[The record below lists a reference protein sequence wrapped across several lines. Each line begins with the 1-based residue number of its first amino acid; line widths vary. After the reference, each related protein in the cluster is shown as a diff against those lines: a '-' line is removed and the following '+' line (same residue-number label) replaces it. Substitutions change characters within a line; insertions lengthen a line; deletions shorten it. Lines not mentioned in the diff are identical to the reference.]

1 MIKKLLKIIFV
12 LMLSNSIY
20 AQETN
25 ETSNPIIYFEGFGGP
40 TIGQSVGISG
50 GLELNYQTGE
60 NLFTFRFTNAVGY
73 SERSDNYII
82 MPRYYKSEDNKEYAF
97 LYGRRWLSSN
107 HSYSVSVGVSRNNLE
122 MKKLVE
128 SIDHE
133 EFESEEVFSA
143 KSISYYGVP
152 FEANYKWFYSK
163 KKSRLIYNAI
173 IPSVGVKLFGNF
185 GKYTFIGAGVT
196 VGFGLSK
203 KY

>member
-73 SERSDNYII
+73 SERGDNYII
-82 MPRYYKSEDNKEYAF
+82 MPRYYKSEDNKEYAL

-122 MKKLVE
+122 MRKLE
-128 SIDHE
+128 TIDTE
-133 EFESEEVFSA
+133 EIDTEEIFSV
-143 KSISYYGVP
+143 KSRNYYGVP

-163 KKSRLIYNAI
+163 KKSKLIYNAI